1 MMKFLKLGSAVAGL
15 TLSAVAVQAATVG
28 TTFPVT
34 ANVQA
39 NCLVSATAL
48 AFGNYAPGSGNV
60 DAGSAVT
67 VRCTN
72 GTAYTVGLNQGLAT
86 GATVTTRSMVNG
98 TNLLSYALFSDVAR
112 TTNWGN
118 TAATNWVSGTGA
130 GMGVPSAQTHSV
142 YGRVA
147 DTGTN
152 LTAPVGAYA
161 DTISVT
167 VTY

>member
-1 MMKFLKLGSAVAGL
+1 MRQFVKTAAISAALSL
-15 TLSAVAVQAATVG
+15 TAVAVQAATVG

-34 ANVQA
+34 ATVQA

-60 DAGSAVT
+60 DAASAVT
-67 VRCTN
+67 VRCTS

-98 TNLLSYALFSDVAR
+98 TNLLSYALFSNATR

-130 GMGVPSAQTHSV
+130 GMGVPSAQTHNV